1 MLRRGRLV
9 GQEAPPPRVT
19 TPRYQVC
26 VGKEVMGPKVRVL
39 GLVAA
44 KAVGEV
50 AHNFSSAVVPLRKNA
65 DASGRLLKRA
75 GIGYRF
81 ERCGGF

>member
-1 MLRRGRLV
+1 MDPHEQG
-9 GQEAPPPRVT
+9 G
-19 TPRYQVC
+19 
-26 VGKEVMGPKVRVL
+26 
-39 GLVAA
+39 
-44 KAVGEV
+44 GEC
-50 AHNFSSAVVPLRKNA
+50 NFSSAVVPLRKNA

>member
-1 MLRRGRLV
+1 MIGLGVGRRIQRPGVRGSGMLRRGRLV

-39 GLVAA
+39 GFVAA
-44 KAVGEV
+44 TAVGEV
-50 AHNFSSAVVPLRKNA
+50 AHNGV
-65 DASGRLLKRA
+65 
-75 GIGYRF
+75 
-81 ERCGGF
+81 